1 MSGQA
6 TYGFVLFFDLMSAC
20 AAKRFM
26 DGALIGR
33 NTIKVGYSMMYY
45 SNCFM
50 H

>member
-33 NTIKVGYSMMYY
+33 NTIKVIDVM
-45 SNCFM
+45 
-50 H
+50 